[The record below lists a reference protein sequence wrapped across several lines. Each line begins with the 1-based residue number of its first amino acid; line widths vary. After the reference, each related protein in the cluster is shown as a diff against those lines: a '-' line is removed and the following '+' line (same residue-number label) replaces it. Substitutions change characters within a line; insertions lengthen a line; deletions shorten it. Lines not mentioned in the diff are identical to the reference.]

1 METDVAESQ
10 LLAVSDI
17 LRLARTTTKEKE
29 EILLEPFNY
38 IFRAPGTD
46 KLMSTKLP
54 NALNYWLK
62 IPQDKFNAIKEIGQE
77 VQVSGLVFDDIQDN
91 SNLRYGMPAAHNVY
105 GIAMAVNAALYTIP
119 IGMEKVI
126 ELNHPEAVR
135 IYAEQWIQ
143 LCRGQGIEI
152 YWRENYTCPSEAEY
166 KVMVMQKTGGLYFLI
181 LRLMQLFSDY
191 KKDITNLVGILGL
204 YLQIR
209 DDYCSLYLDELA
221 RDKGYCEDLSEGKFN
236 FLIVHAIQTTA
247 GGIQVMNILKQRTN
261 DIELKRHCINL
272 LKKCGSYAYTGTVLE
287 ELDKQARDEIAR
299 LGGNPVLIKVL
310 DDLLSWKYQSG
321 SQQKSEENTF

>member
-1 METDVAESQ
+1 MGTDVAESQ
-10 LLAVSDI
+10 LLAVADI

-29 EILLEPFNY
+29 EILLEPFTY

-46 KLMSTKLP
+46 NLLSTKLP

-62 IPQDKFNAIKEIGQE
+62 IPQDKFDAIKEIGQE
-77 VQVSGLVFDDIQDN
+77 VQVSSLVFDDIQDN
-91 SNLRYGMPAAHNVY
+91 STLRNGMPAAHNVY
-105 GIAMAVNAALYTIP
+105 GIAMTVNAALYAIP

-126 ELNHPEAVR
+126 ELNHPEAIR
-135 IYAEQWIQ
+135 ICVEQWIQ
-143 LCRGQGIEI
+143 ICRGQGIEI
-152 YWRENYTCPSEAEY
+152 YWRENYICPSEVEY
-166 KVMVMQKTGGLYFLI
+166 KVMVMQKTGGLFFFI

-209 DDYCSLYLDELA
+209 DDYCSLFLDEFA

-247 GGIQVMNILKQRTN
+247 GGRQIMSILYSN
-261 DIELKRHCINL
+261 E
-272 LKKCGSYAYTGTVLE
+272 
-287 ELDKQARDEIAR
+287 
-299 LGGNPVLIKVL
+299 
-310 DDLLSWKYQSG
+310 
-321 SQQKSEENTF
+321 